1 MKQRSDL
8 ILAQWERSV
17 TRCDGVTTSAGGD
30 AALGRGKGRDDANW
44 DDMNF
49 TGPKSEEN
57 THGRFSWYKW
67 TMKI

>member
-1 MKQRSDL
+1 
-8 ILAQWERSV
+8 V

-30 AALGRGKGRDDANW
+30 AALGRGKGGDDANW
-44 DDMNF
+44 DDMNL

-57 THGRFSWYKW
+57 TRGRFSWYKW